1 MSDSQNT
8 TRNHLK
14 SASKS
19 TVPPDQNQSEAKPK
33 RSRSQR
39 IAALLC
45 VVLLVG
51 LYLVT
56 LVVAILDRS
65 ASGTWFLLC
74 LIGTIVIPLLTW
86 IYIWM
91 YGMLTQKHTIASF
104 DLGKNMQDVD
114 DKQQ

>member
-1 MSDSQNT
+1 MNNSQNEKEN
-8 TRNHLK
+8 R
-14 SASKS
+14 APRSK
-19 TVPPDQNQSEAKPK
+19 A
-33 RSRSQR
+33 QR

-45 VVLLVG
+45 VILLSG

-56 LVVAILDRS
+56 LIVAILDRS
-65 ASGTWFLLC
+65 SSGRWFFIC

-104 DLGKNMQDVD
+104 DLGKELPED
-114 DKQQ
+114 DPSENNP